1 MSVYHLLH
9 NNNLSVLLYASMH
22 LSSNEHVHVVTHT
35 VSPEKEGE
43 EEEEERMVSL
53 FLFILFKVKRYKID
67 NGREHDSIE

>member
-22 LSSNEHVHVVTHT
+22 LSSNEHVRIVTHT
-35 VSPEKEGE
+35 VSSEKER

-67 NGREHDSIE
+67 NGREHDSTK